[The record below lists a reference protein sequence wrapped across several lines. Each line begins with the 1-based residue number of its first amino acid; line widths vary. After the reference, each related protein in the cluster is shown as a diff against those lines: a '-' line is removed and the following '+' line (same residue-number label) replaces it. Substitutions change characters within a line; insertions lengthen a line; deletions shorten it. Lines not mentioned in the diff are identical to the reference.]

1 MYYLDKHLNIGGTF
15 IQGIGT
21 HNPFSAILITPEG
34 VEYQQLDLMTRS
46 KQYIYTT
53 LKETIIKN
61 VLSGNINYYNPNF
74 VYDNVNRIG
83 ESKNIFDSGFIDY
96 MDRAWGILLT
106 PDLVD
111 EFLDREK
118 LYNLFVIYN

>member
-1 MYYLDKHLNIGGTF
+1 
-15 IQGIGT
+15 
-21 HNPFSAILITPEG
+21 
-34 VEYQQLDLMTRS
+34 MTRS

-74 VYDNVNRIG
+74 VYDDVNRIG

-118 LYNLFVIYN
+118 LYNLFEFIRKTNKFVNTLKPGNLTKNVFETFVRE